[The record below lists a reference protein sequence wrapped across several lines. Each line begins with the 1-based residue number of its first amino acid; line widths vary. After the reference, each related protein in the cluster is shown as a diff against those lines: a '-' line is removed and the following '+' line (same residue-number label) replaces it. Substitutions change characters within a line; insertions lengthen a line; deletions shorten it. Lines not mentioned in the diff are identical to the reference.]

1 MSWKTKSDHVIHGH
15 KATFGISMHSFT
27 QTCIPWVV
35 IWVTK
40 SFHRQIIG
48 TNQLWQR
55 LCKAQKLLQDIVVFS
70 FSLASPDSEKN
81 WKVSQC

>member
-70 FSLASPDSEKN
+70 FSLASGRREDL
-81 WKVSQC
+81 VC